1 MSDRQTN
8 EFVRDISTLRGSRK
22 MSMGNM
28 ITPKMFQSLP
38 KIKAIQRTSNHD
50 HTMRRYE
57 ATLQN
62 KWKIQNFILQSQL
75 RLSKFLTFIKFLRN
89 FSTSSGSRKIS
100 MGEMMTFK
108 VF

>member
-1 MSDRQTN
+1 
-8 EFVRDISTLRGSRK
+8 
-22 MSMGNM
+22 MGDM

-62 KWKIQNFILQSQL
+62 KWKIQNLTLQSQL
-75 RLSKFLTFIKFLRN
+75 ILSKFLPFITF
-89 FSTSSGSRKIS
+89 
-100 MGEMMTFK
+100 
-108 VF
+108 